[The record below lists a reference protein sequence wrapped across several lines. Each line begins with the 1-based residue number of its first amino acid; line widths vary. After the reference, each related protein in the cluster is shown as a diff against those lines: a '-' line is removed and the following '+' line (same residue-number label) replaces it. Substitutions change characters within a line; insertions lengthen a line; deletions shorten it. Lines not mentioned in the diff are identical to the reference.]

1 MLCISNGILLVFGLF
16 GRAGLVII
24 AVLEEPDLTL
34 ELVALY
40 EKNEVRDLLR
50 SQDFPHLTKGV
61 VQELPFLLNLPPELD
76 KVLRRF
82 LEMAARFRDL
92 TKYKQSAANY
102 RQKPAGQLIIVW
114 RPWHRT
120 RAQVLDAVW
129 SVPSRALLHVC
140 QQIRQR
146 RRIRQA
152 PRW

>member
-82 LEMAARFRDL
+82 LEMAAMFRDL
-92 TKYKQSAANY
+92 LAFLF
-102 RQKPAGQLIIVW
+102 QLVPE
-114 RPWHRT
+114 PWGLDHRSGHSLNLVPPV
-120 RAQVLDAVW
+120 VLVLVEGVAENAD
-129 SVPSRALLHVC
+129 LFDC
-140 QQIRQR
+140 
-146 RRIRQA
+146 
-152 PRW
+152 